1 MARPK
6 RTALEKERDLHRTTQ
21 LYVKGRTQQ
30 EIAEEL
36 GVTQQQVSYDIAEIK
51 KRWREESFIN
61 MDEAKQQELATI
73 ENLKREYWQAW
84 ERSLDERTK
93 TRTEQSKGAGDKTG
107 TAKATVEKETLL
119 GNPAYLAG
127 IQWCISERSK
137 ILGLYAPNKIAPTT
151 PDGKEPYDGLS
162 DDERAIRV
170 AAILDRARKRR
181 DRQAADTDE

>member
-1 MARPK
+1 MAKPK
-6 RTALEKERDLHRTTQ
+6 RTAFEKERDLHRTTQ

-30 EIAEEL
+30 EIADEF
-36 GVTQQQVSYDIAEIK
+36 GVTQQQVAYDIAEIK
-51 KRWREESFIN
+51 RRWREESFID

-127 IQWCISERSK
+127 VQWCISERSK
-137 ILGLYAPNKIAPTT
+137 ILGLYAPNKLAPTT
-151 PDGKEPYDGLS
+151 PDGKEPY
-162 DDERAIRV
+162 AIPIAV
-170 AAILDRARKRR
+170 VQPGYMDKL
-181 DRQAADTDE
+181 